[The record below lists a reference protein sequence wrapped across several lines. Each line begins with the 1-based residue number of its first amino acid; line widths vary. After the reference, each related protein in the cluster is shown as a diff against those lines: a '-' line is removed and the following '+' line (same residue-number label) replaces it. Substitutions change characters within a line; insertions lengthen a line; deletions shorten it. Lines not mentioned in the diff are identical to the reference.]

1 VENCLSKVKNLAPP
15 GLRREAGL
23 DYRLSME
30 ILVIASLLDIAF
42 ATQHP
47 PTMLA
52 IGVCS
57 KSMNNGVEK
66 QVFNYQSLQCQSIY
80 SEKL

>member
-1 VENCLSKVKNLAPP
+1 
-15 GLRREAGL
+15 
-23 DYRLSME
+23 ME